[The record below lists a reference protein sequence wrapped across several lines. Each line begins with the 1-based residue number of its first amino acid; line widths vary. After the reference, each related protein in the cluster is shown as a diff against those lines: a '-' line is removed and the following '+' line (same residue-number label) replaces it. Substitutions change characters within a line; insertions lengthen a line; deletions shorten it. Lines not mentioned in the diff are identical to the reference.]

1 MCIRTIFV
9 LILNCNSKIA
19 FLIEFPSNGRCEE
32 SPWDELPAAVVV
44 AAGRRTRRWHGEI
57 SRLRTMWL
65 QLAYKTVNHYFS
77 MLSKRKIPS
86 GDILQGTSPGARRAF
101 RKSAKK
107 WDGGLEDGK
116 RREFWLENEVEKIEK

>member
-1 MCIRTIFV
+1 
-9 LILNCNSKIA
+9 
-19 FLIEFPSNGRCEE
+19 
-32 SPWDELPAAVVV
+32 
-44 AAGRRTRRWHGEI
+44 
-57 SRLRTMWL
+57 
-65 QLAYKTVNHYFS
+65 

-86 GDILQGTSPGARRAF
+86 GDILQDNLSGSPEAF

>member
-1 MCIRTIFV
+1 
-9 LILNCNSKIA
+9 
-19 FLIEFPSNGRCEE
+19 
-32 SPWDELPAAVVV
+32 
-44 AAGRRTRRWHGEI
+44 
-57 SRLRTMWL
+57 MWL

-86 GDILQGTSPGARRAF
+86 GDILQDNLSGSPEAF
-101 RKSAKK
+101 RKSAKI